1 MKMDTCHMY
10 IYMHFILK
18 WRDRLQTKS
27 LLKIVGVGDTDGG
40 IKRCKSAV
48 IINKSWGRMYSI
60 KNMHNFIINLYAD
73 KRLLDLW

>member
-1 MKMDTCHMY
+1 MSYVH
-10 IYMHFILK
+10 IYAFYSLNGEIDYKLN
-18 WRDRLQTKS
+18 S

-48 IINKSWGRMYSI
+48 IINKSWGIMYSI
-60 KNMHNFIINLYAD
+60 KNMVSNFIINLYAD